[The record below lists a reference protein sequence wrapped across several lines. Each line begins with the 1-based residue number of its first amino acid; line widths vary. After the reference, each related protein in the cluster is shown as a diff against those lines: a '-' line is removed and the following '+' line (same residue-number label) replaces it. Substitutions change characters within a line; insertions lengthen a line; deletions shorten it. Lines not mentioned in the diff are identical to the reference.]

1 MKFKTGTPLDKLLD
15 GGIDSD
21 SVTNIYGPAGSGK
34 TNICMLAARENFRN
48 GEKTLYI
55 DTESN
60 FSFERAR
67 QIEPKF
73 DEFMKSILLK
83 NVYTWNDQREVV
95 KSISDVENISLIIVD
110 SLVALYRM
118 EIDDENYQSINKQLS
133 TQYSILAKLARN
145 LKIPVLV
152 TNQVYSSEGKIE
164 MTSRLIS
171 KYWPKTII
179 ELKRTHGDNNRVA
192 IIRKHR
198 SLPEGRFV
206 EFEITSSGLK
216 EIGKFKLF

>member
-48 GEKTLYI
+48 GGKTLYI
-55 DTESN
+55 DTETN

-67 QIEPKF
+67 QIEPRF
-73 DEFMKSILLK
+73 EDFMKSIFLK
-83 NVYTWNDQREVV
+83 NVYTWKEQHEAI
-95 KSISDVENISLIIVD
+95 KSLADMNVSLVIVD

-118 EIDDENYQSINKQLS
+118 EIDDENYQSVNKQLS

-145 LKIPVLV
+145 RKIPVLV

-171 KYWPKTII
+171 RYWPKTII
-179 ELKRTHGDNNRVA
+179 ELKKTRGDNNRAA